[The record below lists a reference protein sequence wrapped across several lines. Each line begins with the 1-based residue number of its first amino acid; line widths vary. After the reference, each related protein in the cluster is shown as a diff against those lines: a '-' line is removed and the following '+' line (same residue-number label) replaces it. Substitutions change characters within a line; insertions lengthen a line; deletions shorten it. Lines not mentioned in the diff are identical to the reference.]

1 MSELQPVLEARSIC
15 KTFGDGS
22 RALNILDH
30 ADLRVMPG
38 EMVAIVGAS
47 GSGKSTLLHILGA
60 LDHPDAG
67 RIQIAGMDPNALDE
81 SARGHLRNRELGFV
95 YQFHHLLG
103 EFSAQENVAMP
114 LWIRRMHKAQ
124 ALEQAASMLE
134 RVGLA
139 ERLHHMPGQ
148 LSGGERQRVAIA
160 RALVSRPRCL
170 LADEPTGNL
179 DRHSARLVF
188 DQIALLSR
196 ELGTATVVVTHD
208 LSLARRADRLLAMQ
222 EGRLVSISSNEL
234 ERE

>member
-1 MSELQPVLEARSIC
+1 MSELEAVLEAHAIC

-22 RALNILDH
+22 RALSILDR

-60 LDHPDAG
+60 LDHPDSG
-67 RIQIAGMDPNALDE
+67 RVQIAGTDPNALDE

-114 LWIRRMHKAQ
+114 LWIRRMPKAQ
-124 ALEQAASMLE
+124 ALAQAASMLE

-234 ERE
+234 ERD